1 MTYVNGGIMKQLRIF
16 AILLLVTVLVT
27 GCGYSGDM
35 IDVVSREDGSGTR
48 GAFSEIFKITQK
60 QDDGTVLD
68 STYDNAEV
76 TNSTAVVMLTVSED
90 QNAIGY
96 ISMGSLNDSV
106 KAVDINGV
114 APTAE
119 NVKNGTYEVSRP
131 FLIAV
136 RDRENAV
143 VEDFISY
150 ILSSDGQQ
158 VVEAL
163 GYVSSED
170 GSEARYTGYVK
181 SGRITVAG
189 SSSVTPVME
198 ALKEAY
204 IKRNPGVEI
213 EIQQSDS
220 TTGLTTVAEGISD
233 IGMSSRELKTS
244 ETDKGIIPITIAY
257 DGLAIIVNPENPV
270 DNLTKEQVY
279 DIFTGKITGWNEI
292 STDTTE

>member
-90 QNAIGY
+90 KNAIGY

-131 FLIAV
+131 FLI
-136 RDRENAV
+136 DRGTGPGKCGGGGFYFVYHEQRRTA
-143 VEDFISY
+143 
-150 ILSSDGQQ
+150 GRR
-158 VVEAL
+158 
-163 GYVSSED
+163 G
-170 GSEARYTGYVK
+170 ARL
-181 SGRITVAG
+181 R
-189 SSSVTPVME
+189 
-198 ALKEAY
+198 
-204 IKRNPGVEI
+204 
-213 EIQQSDS
+213 
-220 TTGLTTVAEGISD
+220 
-233 IGMSSRELKTS
+233 
-244 ETDKGIIPITIAY
+244 
-257 DGLAIIVNPENPV
+257 
-270 DNLTKEQVY
+270 
-279 DIFTGKITGWNEI
+279 FF
-292 STDTTE
+292 

>member
-1 MTYVNGGIMKQLRIF
+1 M
-16 AILLLVTVLVT
+16 
-27 GCGYSGDM
+27 
-35 IDVVSREDGSGTR
+35 
-48 GAFSEIFKITQK
+48 
-60 QDDGTVLD
+60 
-68 STYDNAEV
+68 
-76 TNSTAVVMLTVSED
+76 
-90 QNAIGY
+90 
-96 ISMGSLNDSV
+96 
-106 KAVDINGV
+106 
-114 APTAE
+114 
-119 NVKNGTYEVSRP
+119 
-131 FLIAV
+131 
-136 RDRENAV
+136 
-143 VEDFISY
+143 
-150 ILSSDGQQ
+150 SSDGQQ

>member
-90 QNAIGY
+90 KNAIGY

-150 ILSSDGQQ
+150 IMSSDGQQ
-158 VVEAL
+158 VVETL